1 MHFWSIL
8 WIFLLKNGQATDASI
23 FAKLVHMVLST
34 SWKVIAMTTWV
45 QNHRHDTC
53 NGELNVK
60 NQKGKAQ
67 SRRKRLSQ
75 EIFVK

>member
-1 MHFWSIL
+1 M
-8 WIFLLKNGQATDASI
+8 KRYNTP
-23 FAKLVHMVLST
+23 
-34 SWKVIAMTTWV
+34 
-45 QNHRHDTC
+45 HRHRVIIKTRLTEEEYAEFSERVTLCKMSQITGNQAC

>member
-1 MHFWSIL
+1 MRYSEQFMEHIEYAFHTFCKI
-8 WIFLLKNGQATDASI
+8 
-23 FAKLVHMVLST
+23 VLCHE
-34 SWKVIAMTTWV
+34 AY
-45 QNHRHDTC
+45 

-75 EIFVK
+75 EIFVKLQE

>member
-1 MHFWSIL
+1 MESDI
-8 WIFLLKNGQATDASI
+8 IFLYIIAVAALCFTLINSI
-23 FAKLVHMVLST
+23 
-34 SWKVIAMTTWV
+34 
-45 QNHRHDTC
+45 RHETC

>member
-1 MHFWSIL
+1 MSNIS
-8 WIFLLKNGQATDASI
+8 AD
-23 FAKLVHMVLST
+23 
-34 SWKVIAMTTWV
+34 
-45 QNHRHDTC
+45 NHEAC

-75 EIFVK
+75 EIFVKLQE

>member
-1 MHFWSIL
+1 MR
-8 WIFLLKNGQATDASI
+8 NP
-23 FAKLVHMVLST
+23 KLVPYETIIRAT
-34 SWKVIAMTTWV
+34 SGEPEAVDE
-45 QNHRHDTC
+45 NPRHEAC

>member
-1 MHFWSIL
+1 M
-8 WIFLLKNGQATDASI
+8 N
-23 FAKLVHMVLST
+23 MVLDGNGKIFYT
-34 SWKVIAMTTWV
+34 SNASLSHLSKITGHQA
-45 QNHRHDTC
+45 R

-60 NQKGKAQ
+60 KRKGKAQ